1 MSKDKDVMVW
11 AIPQE
16 NKAEVEGN
24 TVPGKEFVRG
34 EFGDGV
40 KKASIAGEAV
50 NSLMAK
56 MKEAN
61 LLYSFRLKA

>member
-40 KKASIAGEAV
+40 KKASIAGE
-50 NSLMAK
+50 NERS
-56 MKEAN
+56 
-61 LLYSFRLKA
+61 